1 MRSFL
6 RHNNSGP
13 AATKILLPFA
23 GQSISKRS
31 LEAAVRLAKA
41 EDGVIMPA
49 LLTPVPMTL
58 PLDSPLPASCLRTM
72 PLLEAI
78 EQSASRQGVRVDAR
92 VSRGRTAID
101 ALRRL
106 LETEDFDRIIVS
118 ATDNPRHGLTN
129 IDVDWLLRKAPAEV
143 LVLRPGP
150 EDHREITAGASGVAS
165 DLASTG

>member
-1 MRSFL
+1 MRTFL
-6 RHNNSGP
+6 RRDAAP
-13 AATKILLPFA
+13 ATTKILFPFA

-31 LEAAVRLAKA
+31 LEAAVRLTKA
-41 EDGVIMPA
+41 ENGVFMPA
-49 LLTPVPMTL
+49 LLATVPMTL

-78 EQSASRQGVRVDAR
+78 EQSATRGGALVDAR
-92 VSRGRTAID
+92 VSRGRTPID

-106 LETEDFDRIIVS
+106 LSTEHFDRIIVS
-118 ATDNPRHGLTN
+118 ASDNPRQGFTS

-150 EDHREITAGASGVAS
+150 DDQREVTAGTSRAGVDSPEA
-165 DLASTG
+165 A

>member
-1 MRSFL
+1 MSTFL
-6 RHNNSGP
+6 RRRDAAP
-13 AATKILLPFA
+13 ATTKILLPFA

-49 LLTPVPMTL
+49 LLAPVPMTL

-78 EQSASRQGVRVDAR
+78 EQSASRQGARVDAR

-106 LETEDFDRIIVS
+106 LETEDFDRIVVS
-118 ATDNPRHGLTN
+118 ATDNERHGLKSL
-129 IDVDWLLRKAPAEV
+129 DVDWLLRKAPGEV
-143 LVLRPGP
+143 IVLRPSP
-150 EDHREITAGASGVAS
+150 DDHREITV
-165 DLASTG
+165 